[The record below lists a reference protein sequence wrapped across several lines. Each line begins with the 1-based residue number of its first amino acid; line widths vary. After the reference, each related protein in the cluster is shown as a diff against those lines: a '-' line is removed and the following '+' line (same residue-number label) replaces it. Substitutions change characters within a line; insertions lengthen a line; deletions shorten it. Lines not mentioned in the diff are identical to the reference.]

1 MTKPARFTIHQKS
14 DLGVLLALLC
24 LVLWYFWDAY
34 TASSH
39 VLNLILI
46 MPVTLIVLVLCVIE
60 FISQIS
66 HRDREQPELD
76 PVKSIVP
83 VVSLFAG
90 YVITLPW
97 LGFDVG
103 TFLFISLF
111 LWFHGERRWQ
121 WVLGYG
127 LCAATLMALFFSA
140 MLPFPMPMLLLAT
153 DY

>member
-1 MTKPARFTIHQKS
+1 MKTTRFNSHQMA
-14 DLGVLLALLC
+14 DLAVLLALFC

-34 TASSH
+34 SASNE

-46 MPVTLIVLVLCVIE
+46 LPVTFIVLVLCAIE
-60 FISQIS
+60 FIGQINN
-66 HRDREQPELD
+66 RDVEQPELD
-76 PVKSIVP
+76 PVATILP

-127 LCAATLMALFFSA
+127 LCAATLMALFFAA
-140 MLPFPMPMLLLAT
+140 MLPYPMPMLLMAT

>member
-1 MTKPARFTIHQKS
+1 MKTTRFNSHQMA
-14 DLGVLLALLC
+14 DLAVLLTLFC

-34 TASSH
+34 SASNE

-46 MPVTLIVLVLCVIE
+46 LPVTFIVLVLCAIE
-60 FISQIS
+60 FIGQINN
-66 HRDREQPELD
+66 RDVEQPELD
-76 PVKSIVP
+76 PVTTILP

-127 LCAATLMALFFSA
+127 LCAATLMALFFAA
-140 MLPFPMPMLLLAT
+140 MLPYPMPMLLMAT

>member
-1 MTKPARFTIHQKS
+1 MNTARFSSHQVA
-14 DLGVLLALLC
+14 DLSVLCSLFC
-24 LVLWYFWDAY
+24 LVLWYLWDAY
-34 TASSH
+34 SASNE

-46 MPVTLIVLVLCVIE
+46 LPVTLIVLVLCAVE
-60 FISQIS
+60 FFSRISQ
-66 HRDREQPELD
+66 RNVEQPALD
-76 PVKSIVP
+76 PARSIVP
-83 VVSLFAG
+83 VVTLFSS

-127 LCAATLMALFFSA
+127 LCASTLMSLFFSA
-140 MLPFPMPMLLLAT
+140 MLPYPMPMLLMAT

>member
-1 MTKPARFTIHQKS
+1 MTKPARFTIHQKRS
-14 DLGVLLALLC
+14 GGAVGPALPGALVFLGC
-24 LVLWYFWDAY
+24 LYRTKSRIKFDIDHAGDVDCAGVVRDRIYQPDQ
-34 TASSH
+34 S
-39 VLNLILI
+39 
-46 MPVTLIVLVLCVIE
+46 P
-60 FISQIS
+60 
-66 HRDREQPELD
+66 DREQPELD

-140 MLPFPMPMLLLAT
+140 MLPYPMPMLLLAT

>member
-1 MTKPARFTIHQKS
+1 MKSVRFNSHQVA
-14 DLGVLLALLC
+14 DLSVLFILFC

-34 TASSH
+34 TTSNE

-46 MPVTLIVLVLCVIE
+46 LPVTLVVLVFCAVE
-60 FISQIS
+60 FFSQIS
-66 HRDREQPELD
+66 HRDSEQPELD
-76 PVKSIVP
+76 SASTIVP
-83 VVSLFAG
+83 VVTLFSS

-127 LCAATLMALFFSA
+127 LCASTLISLFFSA
-140 MLPFPMPMLLLAT
+140 MLPYPMPMLLMAT